1 MYREGSYLQATVTE
15 LQKGF
20 YNESDSTG
28 ERKIVIMKRIIA
40 PGNLHRPF
48 GYAHAI
54 QIDKTLYISGQIPLD
69 MELNSVGKNDIAAQT
84 EQVYG
89 NLQKV
94 LEGAGGTMRNIV
106 MLNIYC
112 TDLEAFDKHARGV
125 RKKYFGDYYPAT
137 TAVEVKRL
145 YRPEYMI
152 EVEAVAVLD

>member
-1 MYREGSYLQATVTE
+1 M
-15 LQKGF
+15 
-20 YNESDSTG
+20 
-28 ERKIVIMKRIIA
+28 MKRMIA

-54 QIDKTLYISGQIPLD
+54 QVEKTLYISGQIPLD
-69 MELNSVGKNDIAAQT
+69 MELNSVGKNDIAVQT
-84 EQVYG
+84 DQVYG

-106 MLNIYC
+106 MMTIYC
-112 TDLEAFDKHARGV
+112 TDLEAFDKHTRAV
-125 RKKYFGDYYPAT
+125 RKKYFGDYYPAI